1 MSDDHGS
8 IDLNKFEAFFA
19 EPMRWATLF
28 VTIQEIADDNKAL
41 VRDLSSYD
49 PKEAIPLLA
58 SLLTLP
64 EYQSHCIRLEILVA
78 LAVAFCK
85 GRKKANIGKA
95 VNWFS
100 QIGRSRCVAGED
112 PAEDVF
118 VSLAQDRNGNYRLL
132 EGVWEAA
139 GFYTQRVME
148 VVSSMPDDGKF
159 RQIKRSFVA
168 LLIISDMVCEKAGLQ
183 RYQLGSDEQ
192 HSTLLHPQIPS
203 RNNLISRV
211 SVTFEELNARGVNK
225 VDIEP
230 FLFQLQMKDHLFE
243 QQIGCSYLDRYPLI
257 IQSKDHL
264 TVVLPTALSVAA
276 RDFVIA
282 NIIEGGLVEAFN
294 DALARNYAKLFFN
307 TPLLGG
313 PTQAP
318 IVWKEIGSHRISNFI
333 FEIDRGYF
341 ISYHLFLP
349 SVETHANGGFKSIYQ
364 DEGMLTNALQESVNS
379 ALEKISG
386 RSEFKEGLVVLVGCG
401 WGRGYATQEITLD
414 HSKWRF
420 QSMSGA
426 DLVRLSWLDDMK
438 PSYFWRIQD
447 GLEAITNGGV
457 HIVNPNGILNL
468 IGLVRSNEGHFVP
481 HAQLPEGEISPERPL
496 MLNPP
501 LNLLREVRA
510 DADLGYDR
518 HRAIDNIGTWH
529 DVQHVSPNPFFN
541 SESARRLY
549 ASMGDVEK
557 GTLTSVY
564 EGAVQL
570 WISLET
576 PNINERGVTY
586 RLWEMAN
593 EWLHRIGRELDE
605 LAVHLAKKA
614 NVKVYVEFRDAD
626 PPKKPGEKPKIEDL
640 TPLCIITEHEQQD
653 ACKAVF
659 NAGFLSGFGIAEN
672 IAERLFVLNLTRAF
686 LHLLDRENLDQD
698 AEEIARRV
706 VLNQEARSF
715 HFFHAQH
722 FLDYVRDSLPKTL
735 VTIDKIDD
743 AAAKIGLGWRAI
755 DKNQG
760 GKIEGREA
768 CTRFLNKVV
777 DILLSEI
784 SGMLAAFERVSTL
797 KRVVANNEKASA
809 EEDHWR
815 RTSAAIIGLHG
826 HNKGTIDRYVEQV
839 SKFAGAGITSRVLTE
854 IALCVCPQ
862 DDGAQISDIELSKLI
877 ARAALTVRIGEL
889 SNAIYYNAL
898 SPEITISPLGDILFR
913 DDFGK
918 IVVQPMLSRALGDKF
933 IENAPVQK
941 KNYEEPG
948 VIPTTQDKF
957 EPEFW
962 YAWKKEMGFD
972 LDEARK
978 IIGAL
983 EDKGIADHKAVFT
996 ITQSEYLS
1004 NVCSNDVPEDNARKF
1019 LDKFTLST
1027 RRRWEKPPI
1036 GFDVDDIEPWRF
1048 GRRLSFV
1055 ARPILKVDESD
1066 DPLLIIAPSA
1076 LRKGFIYVL
1085 DGAYRGRLKQSFFQ
1099 SEELRDTW
1107 WGKAS
1112 EGHSFND
1119 DVAQRLAGAG
1129 WQTRGNIG
1137 LPELLNRKIEKDYG
1151 DVDVLAWRQDRK
1163 EVFVIECKDLSFA
1176 RNYSEIAALL
1186 SDYQGKEDSKGKP
1199 DKLKMHLTRVSM
1211 LEDNIDQMQRFTG
1224 IQSLKV
1230 VSCLVCSG
1238 IVPMQYAKIEA
1249 LAKTHVGSIEDI
1261 MTL

>member
-8 IDLNKFEAFFA
+8 INLNKFEAFLA
-19 EPMRWATLF
+19 EQMRWATLF
-28 VTIQEIADDNKAL
+28 VTIQEIADENKAL

-49 PKEAIPLLA
+49 PNGAIPLLA

-100 QIGRSRCVAGED
+100 QIGGSRCVAGED

-132 EGVWEAA
+132 VGVWEAA

-159 RQIKRSFVA
+159 WQIKRSFVA

-192 HSTLLHPQIPS
+192 HSTLLHRQIPS

-211 SVTFEELNARGVNK
+211 SITFEELNARGVNK

-243 QQIGCSYLDRYPLI
+243 QQIGCSYLDRNPLI

-294 DALARNYAKLFFN
+294 DELARNYAKLFFN

-341 ISYHLFLP
+341 ISYHLVLT
-349 SVETHANGGFKSIYQ
+349 SVETHANGGFKSIYM

-379 ALEKISG
+379 VLEKISG
-386 RSEFKEGLVVLVGCG
+386 LSEFKEGLVVLVSCG
-401 WGRGYATQEITLD
+401 WGKGYANQEITLD

-420 QSMSGA
+420 QYMSGA

-457 HIVNPNGILNL
+457 HIINPNGILNL
-468 IGLVRSNEGHFVP
+468 IGWVRSNEGHFVP
-481 HAQLPEGEISPERPL
+481 HAQLLEGEISPERPL

-510 DADLGYDR
+510 EADLRYDR
-518 HRAIDNIGTWH
+518 HRVIDNIGTWH

-549 ASMGDVEK
+549 ASMGDVEN

-564 EGAVQL
+564 EGTVQL

-576 PNINERGVTY
+576 PNINERRVTY
-586 RLWEMAN
+586 LLWEMAN
-593 EWLHRIGRELDE
+593 EWLHRIGREFDE
-605 LAVHLAKKA
+605 LAVNLAKKA

-640 TPLCIITEHEQQD
+640 TPLCIISEHEQQG

-659 NAGFLSGFGIAEN
+659 NAGFLSGYGIAEN
-672 IAERLFVLNLTRAF
+672 IAERLFVLNLARAF
-686 LHLLDRENLDQD
+686 LHLLNRENLEQD

-722 FLDYVRDSLPKTL
+722 FLDYVHDSLPKTL

-760 GKIEGREA
+760 CKIEGREA

-797 KRVVANNEKASA
+797 ERMVANSEKASA

-815 RTSAAIIGLHG
+815 RTSAAVIGLHG
-826 HNKGTIDRYVEQV
+826 HNEGTIDRYVEQV

-854 IALCVCPQ
+854 IALCVCPL

-877 ARAALTVRIGEL
+877 ARAALTVRIGDL
-889 SNAIYYNAL
+889 SNAIYYCAL

-913 DDFGK
+913 DDFGE

-933 IENAPVQK
+933 IENAPEQK

-948 VIPTTQDKF
+948 VIPMTQDKS

-972 LDEARK
+972 LDEACN

-983 EDKGIADHKAVFT
+983 EAKGIADHKAIFT
-996 ITQSEYLS
+996 ITQSEYLL

-1027 RRRWEKPPI
+1027 RRRWKKPPI

-1055 ARPILKVDESD
+1055 ARPILKVDVSD
-1066 DPLLIIAPSA
+1066 DPLLVIAPSA

-1099 SEELRDTW
+1099 SEEMRDTW

-1137 LPELLNRKIEKDYG
+1137 LPELLNRKIGKNYG

-1186 SDYQGKEDSKGKP
+1186 SDYQGKEDSNGKP

-1211 LEDNIDQMQRFTG
+1211 LEDNIDQLERFTG